1 MKQPKL
7 RFNADDGNQYPE
19 WEEKRLEEVAV
30 RITRK
35 NKDNCT
41 DIPLTI
47 SSVDGLI
54 DQRDFFN
61 KIVASKDMSGY
72 YLLKRGEFAYNKSY
86 SKGFDFGSIK
96 RLNLYDEGALSTLY
110 ICFALN
116 DNEDSDFYQKYFDS
130 LSWYPELQKICAEG
144 ARNHGLLNVSANDFF
159 QLKLHVPKS
168 KEEQQKI
175 ASLFTELD
183 NLIQSAEKE
192 LEGYRE
198 LKQGMLQKMF
208 PKKGEKVPEI
218 RFPEFTGDWEQRKLG
233 ELCDITTGKLD
244 ANAMNPD
251 GEYDFYTSGIDVY
264 KIDKAAFSG
273 PAITIAGNGANVG
286 YLHLADGYFNAYQRT
301 YILTNFLANRQFL
314 YSSIGVTL
322 PCKIYEEVRGS
333 GVPYIVLNML
343 TDLVIQLPS
352 QEEQFKIAEHFSN
365 LDNLITIQQK
375 ELDGYKE
382 LKKGLLQQMFC

>member
-1 MKQPKL
+1 
-7 RFNADDGNQYPE
+7 
-19 WEEKRLEEVAV
+19 
-30 RITRK
+30 
-35 NKDNCT
+35 
-41 DIPLTI
+41 
-47 SSVDGLI
+47 
-54 DQRDFFN
+54 
-61 KIVASKDMSGY
+61 
-72 YLLKRGEFAYNKSY
+72 
-86 SKGFDFGSIK
+86 
-96 RLNLYDEGALSTLY
+96 
-110 ICFALN
+110 
-116 DNEDSDFYQKYFDS
+116 
-130 LSWYPELQKICAEG
+130 
-144 ARNHGLLNVSANDFF
+144 
-159 QLKLHVPKS
+159 
-168 KEEQQKI
+168 
-175 ASLFTELD
+175 
-183 NLIQSAEKE
+183 
-192 LEGYRE
+192 
-198 LKQGMLQKMF
+198 MF

-365 LDNLITIQQK
+365 LDNLITIQQE
-375 ELDGYKE
+375 ELDAYKE